1 MNGKIDPNKEIE
13 KALLNIRK
21 FRELK
26 NITREQMASDL
37 ELSASGYSK
46 IERGE
51 IELSLSR
58 LFQIAEALE
67 VDIAQILNFDVQ
79 NIFHITGNKSV
90 LGLGYNQGGTYN
102 NYPDSYMEKYI
113 QKLEEE
119 NARLKDELAKL
130 RSLHGG

>member
-1 MNGKIDPNKEIE
+1 MNGNADPKKEIE
-13 KALLNIRK
+13 KALMNIRK

-26 NITREQMASDL
+26 NITREQLASDL

-51 IELSLSR
+51 IELTLSR

-67 VDIAQILNFDVQ
+67 VDIAQILNFDVH
-79 NIFHITGNKSV
+79 NIFHISGNKAV
-90 LGLGYNQGGTYN
+90 LGYSHGGTYN

-113 QKLEEE
+113 RKLEEE
-119 NARLKDELAKL
+119 NERLKEELAKL

>member
-1 MNGKIDPNKEIE
+1 MNGIADPKKEIE
-13 KALLNIRK
+13 RALKNIRK

-26 NITREQMASDL
+26 NITREQLASDL

-51 IELSLSR
+51 IELTLSR
-58 LFQIAEALE
+58 LFQIAEALD

-90 LGLGYNQGGTYN
+90 LGYSQGGIYN